1 MVKGRARARKAPE
14 RFFRR
19 DFPGN
24 SRRPG
29 YFCGGRVKKGP
40 GNPIYVM
47 SAQKAAARGTSRH
60 DTALQQRRGRPA
72 PARHPDTTAAGS
84 RAAGGTGPGVPLS
97 IWPGLPAPGDARDG
111 LPCGGP
117 VTVAAARRVID
128 AFSLPGDL
136 VAAAGGSPAV
146 IEAAAAAGRPVLALI
161 PGPAP
166 ARQRPGVPAALP
178 PPGDPA
184 AGTAGLAVAGCC
196 GPGCC
201 GRQPGGGAGAAGPGP
216 GVCRLRAG
224 TAPRRGPRGHH
235 RPRRPRRRDRRY
247 RRERR
252 RRRPCAGPGLRQH
265 IVLVRAAIDGDRLAP
280 AAPDP
285 GPAAPG
291 GSPVHDD
298 LLVFT
303 KPGGGARS

>member
-1 MVKGRARARKAPE
+1 M
-14 RFFRR
+14 
-19 DFPGN
+19 
-24 SRRPG
+24 
-29 YFCGGRVKKGP
+29 KKGP

-72 PARHPDTTAAGS
+72 GRPGPGHHCGREPRGRRDRSRRAAEHLARPARPRD
-84 RAAGGTGPGVPLS
+84 
-97 IWPGLPAPGDARDG
+97 IRDG
-111 LPCGGP
+111 EPCGGP
-117 VTVAAARRVID
+117 VTAAAARRVID

-146 IEAAAAAGRPVLALI
+146 TEAAAAAGRRVLALA

-201 GRQPGGGAGAAGPGP
+201 GSQPGSADGEQDPGPLFAACQRVLRPGGVLAVITGPAAPGGTTADTAGSVVAAARAAGL
-216 GVCRLRAG
+216 VYA
-224 TAPRRGPRGHH
+224 
-235 RPRRPRRRDRRY
+235 
-247 RRERR
+247 
-252 RRRPCAGPGLRQH
+252 QH

-285 GPAAPG
+285 GPPRPAA
-291 GSPVHDD
+291 
-298 LLVFT
+298 
-303 KPGGGARS
+303 ARSTTTFWSSPSPEEEPAR